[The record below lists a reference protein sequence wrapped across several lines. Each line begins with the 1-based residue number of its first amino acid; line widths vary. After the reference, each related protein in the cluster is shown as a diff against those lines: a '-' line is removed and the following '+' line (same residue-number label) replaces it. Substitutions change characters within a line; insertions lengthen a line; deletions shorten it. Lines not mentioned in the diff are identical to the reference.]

1 MDNTIAGDN
10 SQKQKLVNFGSD
22 IPKADNYIRGAYIA
36 LICISVVEFYSASST
51 TIRGGAIF
59 MPIISHVIMLL
70 IGLMM
75 MFIVSRIHYRMF
87 KLIIPIFALISVVAM
102 LYTIFFGDIINGAR
116 RSFYLFGFMVQPPEF
131 IKLSSALLTALIMAE
146 TQLPDRAG
154 VSNKGIIVSAI
165 MILIFGGLLFS
176 DGLTNTILMMAI
188 SMSVMLIGGIGVKK
202 FMIVILV
209 YALVGAC
216 GVYYKL
222 SSSKESKKE
231 DNTELLASVD
241 VKVND
246 NTAVETSDKE
256 GVSDRTGVWW
266 WRLLDFF
273 SDNDSIPLYEQTID
287 SKNAQKMYSY
297 LAQAHGGVL
306 GVMPGNSRENTRLP
320 LVFSDYIYAL
330 IIEDFGL
337 VGGIMVLLIYI
348 FLFLR
353 AGDLSRQCKNAFPKL
368 LIISCATMIIFQ
380 ALFHMSIVTGAFPVS
395 GQQLPL
401 ISRGGTSILITSIA
415 FGIMLSVT
423 RFAEFEG
430 RTPGSKKKKKKEKKD
445 FEPYN
450 DNIDLGLDDI
460 NAV

>member
-1 MDNTIAGDN
+1 MDDTIADGN
-10 SQKQKLVNFGSD
+10 IQRQKLVNFGRD
-22 IPKADNYIRGAYIA
+22 VPKADNYIRGTYIA

-51 TIRGGAIF
+51 TIKGGAIF
-59 MPIISHVIMLL
+59 MPIISHVAMLL
-70 IGLMM
+70 IGLLF
-75 MFIVSRIHYRMF
+75 MFITSRINYRVF
-87 KLIIPIFALISVVAM
+87 KLIIPAFALLSVLAM
-102 LYTIFFGDIINGAR
+102 LYTMFFGDVINGAR

-146 TQLPDRAG
+146 TQLEDRPG
-154 VSNKGIIVSAI
+154 VSNKGIVLSAGV
-165 MILIFGGLLFS
+165 ILIFGALLFS

-188 SMSVMLIGGIGVKK
+188 SLSVMLIGGIGWKK
-202 FMIVILV
+202 FMYVLLA
-209 YALVGAC
+209 YAVVG
-216 GVYYKL
+216 GLGMLYKFKA
-222 SSSKESKKE
+222 SKEAPKE
-231 DNTELLASVD
+231 DTTEILASINVTVD
-241 VKVND
+241 D
-246 NTAVETSDKE
+246 NAATKSI
-256 GVSDRTGVWW
+256 VSDRSGEWKKRW
-266 WRLLDFF
+266 NDFF
-273 SDNDSIPLYEQTID
+273 GPGDTIPLYQQEIT

-297 LAQAHGGVL
+297 LAQAHGGVF

-337 VGGIMVLLIYI
+337 IGGIVVLLIYL

-368 LIISCATMIIFQ
+368 LIIACATMIIFQ

-401 ISRGGTSILITSIA
+401 ISRGGTSIIITSIA

-430 RTPGSKKKKKKEKKD
+430 RSTGQKKSKKKEKTEVVPD
-445 FEPYN
+445 DEAL
-450 DNIDLGLDDI
+450 DMGLDDI
-460 NAV
+460 NAI